1 MSPSAPPHYSLSTL
15 QRIRLW
21 QAMLILFSAIFILR
35 LFYLQVLRHD
45 YYQKLAITKQ
55 LKEYQIP
62 AERGLIYAK
71 SGGKTVPLVLNEFK
85 YTLFAD
91 PVYVK
96 DPAGAAEKIANVIGG
111 SKETYEK
118 QIRTPDTRYVIL
130 AKKLD
135 KSSRDKIDSLKLK
148 GIVTTAVPY
157 RTYPQG
163 NLAAQLLGF
172 VDDEGKGTYGLE
184 QALDNEL
191 HGTPGQLRAITDAQG
206 VPLATNRDNVVT
218 EAKAGQRL
226 ELTIDLGMQRQLEDI
241 LKAGLD
247 NARSASGS
255 ALIMDVHGAVKA
267 MANYPTY
274 NPAEFFKVED
284 ASLFTNAVVSSPLEV
299 GSIMKPLTAA
309 AALDLGVVGRD
320 TTYYDPS
327 HFQIDDATVRNIEE
341 DGGAG
346 TKSVADIL
354 QLSLNTGATWLV
366 MQMGGGEINQQARTR
381 WHDYMVNRYRLDK
394 PTGIEQGYETS
405 GSIPSPTEG
414 YGLNIR
420 YANTAFG
427 QGMTATPLEMGAAFA
442 AVLNGGTY
450 YQPHLVDKLMTSDGH
465 ETIIE
470 PKIVQSQVVKPE
482 VSQSIKGF
490 MEYTLSKNYM
500 NYSIPKPRSEFSLG
514 GKTGT
519 AQVPNP
525 GGGYYDDRFNGMF
538 AGFVGGDE
546 PQYII
551 IVRVNEPKIGGYAG
565 AKAAAPIFGAL
576 STMLIDNFG
585 VSPRSGQ

>member
-1 MSPSAPPHYSLSTL
+1 MSPGTPKYTFSTL
-15 QRIRLW
+15 QRVRLW
-21 QAMLILFSAIFILR
+21 QLVLVLLGAVFIVR

-45 YYQKLAITKQ
+45 YYQNLAITKQ

-71 SGGKTVPLVLNEFK
+71 SSGKSVPLVLNEFK

-96 DPAGAAEKIANVIGG
+96 DPASAASKIAGVIGG
-111 SKETYEK
+111 NSETYEQK
-118 QIRTPDTRYVIL
+118 IRTPDTRYVVL

-135 KSSRDKIDSLKLK
+135 KAQKEKIDSLKLK

-163 NLAAQLLGF
+163 SLAAQLLGY

-206 VPLATNRDNVVT
+206 VPLATNRNNILI
-218 EAKAGQRL
+218 EPKAGEKL

-241 LKAGLD
+241 LKTGLD
-247 NARSASGS
+247 NARSTSGS
-255 ALIMDVHGAVKA
+255 ALIMDMRGAVKA

-274 NPAEFFKVED
+274 NPSEFYKIED
-284 ASLFTNAVVSSPLEV
+284 PSLFTNPVVSSPLEV

-309 AALDLGVVGRD
+309 AALNLGVVSRN
-320 TTYYDPS
+320 TSYYDPG
-327 HFQIDDATVRNIEE
+327 HFRIDGATVRNVEE

-346 TKSVADIL
+346 TKNVADIL
-354 QLSLNTGATWLV
+354 QLSLNTGATWLL
-366 MQMGGGEINQQARTR
+366 MQMGGGDINEQARTR
-381 WHDYMVNRYRLDK
+381 WHDYMVNHYRLDK
-394 PTGIEQGYETS
+394 PTGIEQGYEVAGT
-405 GSIPSPTEG
+405 IPSPTEG
-414 YGLNIR
+414 FGLNIQ
-420 YANTAFG
+420 YANSSFG
-427 QGMTATPLEMGAAFA
+427 QGMTATPIGMAAAFVA
-442 AVLNGGTY
+442 MLNGGTY
-450 YQPHLVDKLMTSDGH
+450 FQPHLVDKRISSDGK

-470 PKIVQSQVVKPE
+470 PKVLQTQVVQPE
-482 VSQSIKGF
+482 VSQA
-490 MEYTLSKNYM
+490 MQDLLEYVVSKNYQG
-500 NYSIPKPRSEFSLG
+500 YSIPKPRGEFSIG

-519 AQVPNP
+519 AQVPKP
-525 GGGYYDDRFNGMF
+525 GGGYYDDRYNGLF
-538 AGFVGGDE
+538 VGYVGGDD
-546 PQYII
+546 PQYVI
-551 IVRVNEPKIGGYAG
+551 IVLVNEPKIGGYAG
-565 AKAAAPIFGAL
+565 SKAAAPVFSSL

-585 VSPRSGQ
+585 VIPRSR